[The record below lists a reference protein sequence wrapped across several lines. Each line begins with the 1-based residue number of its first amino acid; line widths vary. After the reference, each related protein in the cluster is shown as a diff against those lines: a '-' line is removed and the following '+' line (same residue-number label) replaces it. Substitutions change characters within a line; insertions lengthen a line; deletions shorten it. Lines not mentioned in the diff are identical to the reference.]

1 MNEISVTIIRLKDR
15 PHYMARWRDPIT
27 GKRKHETTG
36 TDNERTAWKYAS
48 KLEERLQAG
57 SHTPNNGTTWA
68 AFRYRLE
75 TEHLPSLAP
84 STQRKYNSVLD
95 GFARVIE
102 VNALHAIQA
111 AQLTRY
117 QSHLRS
123 KGRSEQTIKGNLAYI
138 RAALKW
144 AHSQDMIK
152 EVPPINLPKRAKV
165 SRVMKGRPITGEEFD
180 RMIKETPGIV
190 GEEFAESMQY
200 LLRGLWWGG
209 LRLGEALSLTWNY
222 GPFCLVR
229 LDDGH
234 YYFRIEQEAEK
245 GNTDRFLP
253 VAPEFEM
260 MLPETPPASG
270 LVFRPRFLGMKVI
283 PPRLDSISKVIRS
296 IGKKAGI
303 VTDVK
308 TVLDKKRRPVEKK
321 IYATAHDL
329 RRAFGTR
336 WAPRVN
342 SRLLMEMMR
351 HASIQTTEKYYLVG
365 NARETCAT
373 LWDVIG
379 NAHTEPGNKT
389 SNIDQGEVEASESE
403 CQETPET

>member
-1 MNEISVTIIRLKDR
+1 MAEIPVSIIKQKDR
-15 PHYMARWRDPIT
+15 PHYLARWRDPIT

-36 TDNERTAWKYAS
+36 TDNERAARTYAD
-48 KLEERLQAG
+48 KLEERLEAG
-57 SHTPNNGTTWA
+57 THKPSHGITWPQ
-68 AFRYRLE
+68 FRQRLE
-75 TEHLPSLAP
+75 LEHLPSLAL
-84 STQRKYNSVLD
+84 STQKKYNYVLD
-95 GFARVIE
+95 GFAKVIE
-102 VNALHAIQA
+102 VTALAGVQA

-123 KGRSEQTIKGNLAYI
+123 LGRSEQTIKGNLAYI
-138 RAALKW
+138 RAALQW

-152 EVPPINLPKRAKV
+152 TVPKIVLPKRAKG
-165 SRVMKGRPITGEEFD
+165 SRIMKGRPITGEEFD
-180 RMIKETPGIV
+180 RMIKATPQVV
-190 GEEFAESMQY
+190 GVENADGFQY
-200 LLRGLWWGG
+200 LLNGLWWGG
-209 LRLGEALSLTWNY
+209 LRLGESLKLTWNY

-245 GNTDRFLP
+245 GNTDRFLA

-270 LVFRPRFLGMKVI
+270 LVFRPRFEGMKTT
-283 PPRLDSISKVIRS
+283 PPRLDSISKQIKA

-303 VTDVK
+303 ITDVK
-308 TVLDKKRRPVEKK
+308 MVADKKGQLVEKK

-342 SRLLMEMMR
+342 SRHLKDMMR
-351 HASIQTTEKYYLVG
+351 HACISTTEKYYVEG
-365 NARETCAT
+365 NARETAAV
-373 LWDVIG
+373 LWGVIG
-379 NAHTEPGNKT
+379 QNSEPGNKT
-389 SNIDQGEVEASESE
+389 SNIERKDTDPVNAEKPAV
-403 CQETPET
+403 PDK